1 MKKELKRWLFL
12 IIGVVGWAAL
22 FLLKRED
29 AFRALKTAAGFLLEM
44 AQILPP
50 VTLLSAVTAVWMPKE
65 TVIALLGR
73 ASGIKGKLLSL
84 FIGTIAAGP
93 VYAAFPLCTVLLSKG
108 ASVSNITLIL
118 GAWAVIKLPM
128 VLIEMKYLGFAFT
141 GIRYAVALP
150 LLILTSV
157 LMEKLVPQPE
167 VIPPV
172 PAPGSA
178 GQKPD

>member
-1 MKKELKRWLFL
+1 VKKFIKRWLFL
-12 IIGVVGWAAL
+12 IIGVLGWL
-22 FLLKRED
+22 GLLIFRRED
-29 AFRALKTAAGFLLEM
+29 AWHTLSIAGGFLLEM

-65 TVIALLGR
+65 TVIALLGH

-84 FIGTIAAGP
+84 FIGTVAAGP
-93 VYAAFPLCTVLLSKG
+93 VYAAFPLCTVLLAKG
-108 ASVSNITLIL
+108 ASVSNVTLIL

-150 LLILTSV
+150 LILLTSL
-157 LMEKLVPQPE
+157 LMEKLVPHPE
-167 VIPPV
+167 VRLPEPEK
-172 PAPGSA
+172 PRD
-178 GQKPD
+178 QKSSP